1 MNTDNLSNEN
11 ETPILRIGAVMPSV
25 FDSPEK
31 ERGIMIVGQGHV
43 GRNDIAL
50 RAAELAA
57 QNIKV
62 VVIGDNS
69 NDMNTIEINGI
80 KYQQKEHEKRK
91 PMSKTLMA
99 LMVMSEMANG
109 YGMYGNS
116 KPKENP
122 KVDIVKEFGLI
133 QQKKSN
139 LSKSERDWVVWQ
151 FERNFE
157 RVS

>member
-1 MNTDNLSNEN
+1 MNTENLSNEN
-11 ETPILRIGAVMPSV
+11 
-25 FDSPEK
+25 
-31 ERGIMIVGQGHV
+31 
-43 GRNDIAL
+43 
-50 RAAELAA
+50 
-57 QNIKV
+57 
-62 VVIGDNS
+62 
-69 NDMNTIEINGI
+69 DMQTIEINSI
-80 KYQQKEHEKRK
+80 KYRQKEQERRK
-91 PMSKTLMA
+91 PMSKILMA

-116 KPKENP
+116 KPKESP

>member
-1 MNTDNLSNEN
+1 
-11 ETPILRIGAVMPSV
+11 MPSV

-31 ERGIMIVGQGHV
+31 ERGIAIVGAGHI

-50 RAAELAA
+50 KAAELAA

-80 KYQQKEHEKRK
+80 TYQQKEQPKRK
-91 PMSKTLMA
+91 PMSKTLMS
-99 LMVMSEMANG
+99 LMLMAEMS
-109 YGMYGNS
+109 YGMYGGGN
-116 KPKENP
+116 KHKETP
-122 KVDIVKEFGLI
+122 KVNIVKEYGLI

>member
-1 MNTDNLSNEN
+1 MNTENISNEN
-11 ETPILRIGAVMPSV
+11 ENPILRIGAVMPSV

-31 ERGIMIVGQGHV
+31 EFRIAIVGQGRV
-43 GRNDIAL
+43 GINDIAFK
-50 RAAELAA
+50 AAKLTSE
-57 QNIKV
+57 NIKV
-62 VVIGDNS
+62 IVIGDNTK
-69 NDMNTIEINGI
+69 DMNTIEINGI
-80 KYQQKEHEKRK
+80 KYQQKEQERRK

-133 QQKKSN
+133 QQNKSK